1 MQIAE
6 LLLLNKGKYT
16 RVFLIR
22 TNELNQAIFE
32 ELFENTIAPDLV
44 QEEAKDYFLLDR
56 EGIDEIF
63 GNADELKVT
72 EDDQILIIGL

>member
-32 ELFENTIAPDLV
+32 ELFENTIDPDLV

>member
-32 ELFENTIAPDLV
+32 ELFENTIDPDLV

-63 GNADELKVT
+63 GNADDLKVT

>member
-32 ELFENTIAPDLV
+32 ELFENTIDPDLV

-63 GNADELKVT
+63 GNADDLIVT